1 MKMLKPILSLV
12 EQAAQDGLREVA
24 KLTLE
29 RSNEMS
35 PTLTGESDES
45 GFIDVDDLSVQVGY
59 TSFVSLRQ
67 HEVLDYDHP
76 RGGEPKFLEKAAA
89 EMEPQVE
96 QVMAA
101 KVRAVLGG

>member
-1 MKMLKPILSLV
+1 MKMLVPILSIV
-12 EQAAQDGLREVA
+12 EQAAQAGVREVA
-24 KLTLE
+24 ERTLE
-29 RSNEMS
+29 RSNELS

-45 GFIDVDDLSVQVGY
+45 GFVDVDDLTAQVGY

-67 HEVLDYDHP
+67 HEILDYNHP

-101 KVRAVLGG
+101 KVRAALGG